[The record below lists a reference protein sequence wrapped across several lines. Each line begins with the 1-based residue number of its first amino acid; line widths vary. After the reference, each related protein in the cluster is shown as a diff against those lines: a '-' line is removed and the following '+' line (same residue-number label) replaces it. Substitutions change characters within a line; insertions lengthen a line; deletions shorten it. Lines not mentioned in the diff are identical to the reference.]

1 MAHSDKQQPSSEER
15 IRQARERLQRPQE
28 ETQPAETAS
37 GRSSGLEP
45 IQGEP
50 DPPGVSERPN
60 TVEEPR
66 PRRDDPR
73 AGSSPTGGDDTE
85 GRAGPR
91 LASGATQP
99 WHRRP
104 VARALGLVAVAI
116 VFQLV
121 RAGVF
126 TSEPPELAVGECFN
140 SAQMASVE
148 AQAELTDVDV
158 VPCDEPHMAEA
169 FASASYPSTPSDT
182 YPGTEMLTDFAAVE
196 CAPELAA
203 YIDGDVLGSGFN
215 VMTIVPNN
223 AGWGTGDRTIECA
236 LTRLDGQRAVGS
248 AEGSVSIVPE
258 GHVSI
263 FRLREGDCVDGSDW
277 FAFGIPLACD
287 EPHDF
292 EVFAVLTIPAALGA
306 PYSSVEDIAS
316 AASASCAG
324 EFARRVDP
332 AARNDLGFAPVAFP
346 LLITWE
352 LGHRSYVCGL
362 FAADATKLVGSRLL
376 AHGRH
381 GDLIAAE
388 FGGEPLLVDFDAFSD
403 VGSLDLVGSA
413 HQENQVL
420 ALTEFAE
427 HAKRG
432 VPFEEERPQR
442 GAAWFAEAVPV
453 EGGFVTAFVF
463 QFEMYSWFT
472 VGDGLAFVIQ
482 GGDTEALGVGIGYD
496 GMPNSLAVEFDTLKE
511 DWLADPKNNV
521 ANAPDLLGNHVA
533 VHTRGIL
540 ANDTHTDASLGWAN
554 LEGFYMADRAAHVA
568 LIVYQPGELKV
579 YVDDFDTPA
588 LTVSV
593 DLAKTLRLD
602 GGKAYVGFTASCGPE
617 TSRGP
622 RTSTITGHKIL
633 AWELTSQG

>member
-1 MAHSDKQQPSSEER
+1 
-15 IRQARERLQRPQE
+15 
-28 ETQPAETAS
+28 
-37 GRSSGLEP
+37 
-45 IQGEP
+45 
-50 DPPGVSERPN
+50 
-60 TVEEPR
+60 
-66 PRRDDPR
+66 
-73 AGSSPTGGDDTE
+73 
-85 GRAGPR
+85 
-91 LASGATQP
+91 
-99 WHRRP
+99 
-104 VARALGLVAVAI
+104 LGLVAVAI
-116 VFQLV
+116 AFQLF
-121 RAGVF
+121 RAGAF
-126 TSEPPELAVGECFN
+126 TSESPELAIGECFN
-140 SAQMASVE
+140 ADQMASVE

-169 FASASYPSTPSDT
+169 FALVSYSSTSGDA
-182 YPGTEMLTDFAAVE
+182 YPGTEILTDFAAVE
-196 CAPELAA
+196 CARDVEV
-203 YIDGDVLGSGFN
+203 YIDGDVLGSGFD
-215 VMTIVPNN
+215 VMIIVPNSD
-223 AGWGTGDRTIECA
+223 GWRAGDRTVVCA
-236 LTRLDGQRAVGS
+236 LTRLDGQTAVGS

-277 FAFGIPLACD
+277 FAFGIPVACD
-287 EPHDF
+287 EPHDV
-292 EVFAVLTIPAALGA
+292 EVFAVLTIPDAPGA
-306 PYSSVEDIAS
+306 PYSSVDEIAS

-332 AARNDLGFAPVAFP
+332 AASNDLGFAPVAFP
-346 LLITWE
+346 LPITWE

-362 FAADATKLVGSRLL
+362 FAAGATKLVGSRLL

-388 FGGEPLLVDFDAFSD
+388 FGGDPLLVDFDAFSD

-413 HQENQVL
+413 HQENQLL

-463 QFEMYSWFT
+463 QLEMYSWFT
-472 VGDGLAFVIQ
+472 VGDGFAFVVQ

-511 DWLADPKNNV
+511 DWLDDPRNNV
-521 ANAPDLLGNHVA
+521 ADAPDLLGNHVA
-533 VHTRGIL
+533 VHTRGVL

-554 LEGFYMADRAAHVA
+554 IEGFYMADRVAHVA
-568 LIVYQPGELKV
+568 LIVYQPGELRV

-588 LTVSV
+588 LTVNV
-593 DLAKTLRLD
+593 DLAETLTLD
-602 GGKAYVGFTASCGPE
+602 GGKAYVGFTASSGPE

-633 AWELTSQG
+633 AWEFASQG